1 MITYDDKQAKAYTD
15 LIVEKQKFGLLQGWL
30 QKEDPV
36 EHCENLLS
44 TFWGKEDDPRQ
55 VLDIG
60 CGTGEMLYQASEL
73 WPHAAVVGVNL
84 FPSQLPPKELLDTFM
99 FNTVVGN
106 FETDALNLAGVPP
119 RFDLIMFNYT
129 LGHFNDLSA
138 VFSKAVELLA
148 PYGRIGIYDIKRRSV
163 MRNEVLGYH
172 LWSKHE
178 IVYAL
183 EDADLVGD
191 EIRSERILSKGI
203 LTNHLSS
210 DQDIKACNDFADWT
224 DPILL
229 VAKEG

>member
-1 MITYDDKQAKAYTD
+1 
-15 LIVEKQKFGLLQGWL
+15 
-30 QKEDPV
+30 
-36 EHCENLLS
+36 
-44 TFWGKEDDPRQ
+44 
-55 VLDIG
+55 
-60 CGTGEMLYQASEL
+60 
-73 WPHAAVVGVNL
+73 
-84 FPSQLPPKELLDTFM
+84 
-99 FNTVVGN
+99 
-106 FETDALNLAGVPP
+106 
-119 RFDLIMFNYT
+119 MFNYT

-203 LTNHLSS
+203 LTNHLSL

>member
-1 MITYDDKQAKAYTD
+1 MITYDDKQAKVYTD
-15 LIVEKQKFGLLQGWL
+15 LLVEKQKFGLLQGWV
-30 QKEDPV
+30 QKDDLV
-36 EHCENLLS
+36 KHCEYLLN
-44 TFWGKEDDPRQ
+44 TFWDKKDAPLQ

-84 FPSQLPPKELLDTFM
+84 FPSQFPQKELLDTFM

-106 FETDALNLAGVPP
+106 FETDDLNVEGLPP
-119 RFDLIMFNYT
+119 GFDLIMFNYT
-129 LGHFNDLSA
+129 LGHFDDLSV
-138 VFSKAVELLA
+138 VFSKASDLLA
-148 PYGRIGIYDIKRRSV
+148 PNGRIGIYDVKRRSV
-163 MRNEVLGYH
+163 MYNEVLGYH

-183 EDADLVGD
+183 NDANLMGE
-191 EIRSERILSKGI
+191 EIECERWLSKGI
-203 LTNHLSS
+203 LTNHRSL

-229 VAKEG
+229 VAKEA